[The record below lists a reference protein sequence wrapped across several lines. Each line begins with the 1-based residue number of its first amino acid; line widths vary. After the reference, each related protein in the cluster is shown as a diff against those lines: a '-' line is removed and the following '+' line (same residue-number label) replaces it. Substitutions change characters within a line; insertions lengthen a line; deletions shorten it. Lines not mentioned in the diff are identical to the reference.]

1 MQQAADFATA
11 LQLSTKAL
19 QFYTPDHPRVVE
31 AVAHLEQACIALL
44 EQQPRVSL
52 TAAKGNL
59 LVDGQPFV
67 APPAHVRA
75 LAAELEKR
83 HIGGMILVAGA
94 TRRELLELVR
104 LLTMRPEQIKTGGGA
119 EEILARADVVHVRIS
134 RVRYEAVTDG
144 EEVVWAKSVR
154 HVDANDAATAV
165 PAILQSMAAGD
176 DVRPEDLRM
185 VLDVVANQDE
195 QLTLLRERLTE
206 MGINREQFDE
216 LLNII
221 AWDKLELDQRVESML
236 EGNRIFGLLP
246 GKFQRFIRELLEAD
260 RPQAIERLLEHYV
273 TGLKQ
278 DTVSVRHNVSD
289 GLAQIV
295 TLHLARESEQIVGT
309 AILNHFVKET
319 DPRVRSV
326 IAQAAANLLAMLV
339 ATGRCEPALRVLE
352 TLDKTSPLAMDAL
365 APAFGEA
372 HRAAELIAQI
382 CTSDTESLG
391 HYVMPLVARLGG
403 AIAPHII
410 EALGSE
416 EDRNRRGRLVKAL
429 KAIGEPAFPFLVEA
443 LRSHVWFIV
452 RNALNVLGD
461 IGTEAEIEAIGKTLA
476 HSDPR
481 VRRAA
486 ARALGKIGG
495 ADAERLLV
503 GAMNDRDSETQA
515 EVLLCLGSMKA
526 QSAIPG
532 LAELARAKLLGT
544 DDKVRELAVAT
555 LGQIGTDAAV
565 PILGEILRAKG
576 FFGRD
581 TPTFRIAAA
590 RALAAIKT
598 PAARVALKTAVNAES
613 DRATRAALEK
623 LI

>member
-31 AVAHLEQACIALL
+31 AIVQLEQACHALL

-52 TAAKGNL
+52 AASKNNL
-59 LVDGQPFV
+59 FVDGQPFV
-67 APPAHVRA
+67 TPPGHVRA
-75 LAAELEKR
+75 LATELEKR
-83 HIGGMILVAGA
+83 QIGGMILLAGA
-94 TRRELLELVR
+94 TRRELLEVVR
-104 LLTMRPEQIKTGGGA
+104 LLTMRPEQIRTGGGA
-119 EEILARADVVHVRIS
+119 EEILARAEVVHVRIS

-154 HVDANDAATAV
+154 HVGADDAASAV
-165 PAILQSMAAGD
+165 PAILQAMAAGEE
-176 DVRPEDLRM
+176 VKPEDLRILM
-185 VLDVVANQDE
+185 DVVANQDE

-206 MGINREQFDE
+206 MGIDREQFDE
-216 LLNII
+216 LLNLI
-221 AWDKLELDQRVESML
+221 AWDKLEIDERVESLL
-236 EGNRIFGLLP
+236 EGNRIFALPP

-260 RPQAIERLLEHYV
+260 RPQAIERLLERYV
-273 TGLKQ
+273 TGIKQ
-278 DTVSVRHNVSD
+278 DSVSVRHDVSD
-289 GLAQIV
+289 GLSQIV

-309 AILNHFVKET
+309 AILNHFVKEE
-319 DPRVRSV
+319 DPRVRIV

-352 TLDKTSPLAMDAL
+352 RLDATAPLAMDSL

-382 CTSDTESLG
+382 CTSDPESLSR
-391 HYVMPLVARLGG
+391 YVMPLVTRLG
-403 AIAPHII
+403 AAVVPHII

-429 KAIGEPAFPFLVEA
+429 KTIGEPAFPFLVEA

-461 IGTEAEIEAIGKTLA
+461 IGTEEHVEAIGKTLA
-476 HSDPR
+476 HGDPR

-486 ARALGKIGG
+486 ARALGKIGS
-495 ADAERLLV
+495 ADAEQLLV
-503 GAMNDRDSETQA
+503 GAMSDRDSETQA

-544 DDKVRELAVAT
+544 DDKVRELAVST

-581 TPTFRIAAA
+581 SPMIRIAAA

-598 PAARVALKTAVNAES
+598 PAARAALKTAVSAES
-613 DRATRAALEK
+613 DRAIRAALEK